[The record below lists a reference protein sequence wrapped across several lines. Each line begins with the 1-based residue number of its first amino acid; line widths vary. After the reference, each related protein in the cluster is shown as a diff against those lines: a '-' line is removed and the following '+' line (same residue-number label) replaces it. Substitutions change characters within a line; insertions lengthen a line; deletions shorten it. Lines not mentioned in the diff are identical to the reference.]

1 MFNDEEFIE
10 KAVLYETSN
19 INRNGR
25 IYSSDAVKSALNDYM
40 IKRKAYYPYKYIKSD
55 LNLVKDYLKGVYDD
69 EYIKC

>member
-1 MFNDEEFIE
+1 MFNNDKEVIK

-25 IYSSDAVKSALNDYM
+25 IYTSNAINSALKDYI

-55 LNLVKDYLKGVYDD
+55 LNLVKDYLKEIIND
-69 EYIKC
+69 

>member
-1 MFNDEEFIE
+1 MFDDEEVIE

-40 IKRKAYYPYKYIKSD
+40 IKRKASYPYKYIKSD
-55 LNLVKDYLKGVYDD
+55 LNLVKEYLEEIING
-69 EYIKC
+69 